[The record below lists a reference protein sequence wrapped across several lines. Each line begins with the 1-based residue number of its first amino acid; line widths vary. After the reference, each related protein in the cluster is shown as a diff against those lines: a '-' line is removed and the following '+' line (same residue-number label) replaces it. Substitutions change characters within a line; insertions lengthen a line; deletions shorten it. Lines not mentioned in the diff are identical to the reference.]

1 MAEYPFETAAK
12 KLLGSG
18 AKLPKPRSDPFTALQ
33 AANKVVEDFRKSIH
47 GLGDQLLKLENAI
60 DAYKNTLDQY
70 SDIVDAADFDL
81 DETKPDDKKKI
92 DAAKGI
98 MQKGIGEKL
107 KDANEYLGELKK
119 LDKIITNLR
128 RLDKVDV

>member
-1 MAEYPFETAAK
+1 MAEYPFETNAK
-12 KLLGSG
+12 KILGNG
-18 AKLPKPRSDPFTALQ
+18 AKLPKPRTDPIAALQ

-81 DETKPDDKKKI
+81 DEKKPDDKKKI
-92 DAAKGI
+92 DAAKNI
-98 MQKGIGEKL
+98 MQKGIAEKV
-107 KDANEYLGELKK
+107 KDADEYFNELKK